1 MNCYCFCFKDV
12 NNMAYKETDFV
23 KNLRRTHC
31 KGCRDEGNEFHRYC
45 NGQAVIHC
53 YLVKQYIPND
63 EWRKTIE
70 NDIPIKERHKNAILG
85 THRKCC
91 AYK

>member
-1 MNCYCFCFKDV
+1 MIY
-12 NNMAYKETDFV
+12 AETDFV

-31 KGCRDEGNEFHRYC
+31 KGCRNEGNEFHQYC

-63 EWRKTIE
+63 EWKKTIE
-70 NDIPIKERHKNAILG
+70 NDILNKQSNDIARAINNEIIKEIL
-85 THRKCC
+85 K
-91 AYK
+91 

>member
-1 MNCYCFCFKDV
+1 MYT
-12 NNMAYKETDFV
+12 ETDFV

-31 KGCRDEGNEFHRYC
+31 KGCRDEGDEFHRYC

-70 NDIPIKERHKNAILG
+70 NDITNEQVNEIARAIDNEIIKDMVEKYGLES
-85 THRKCC
+85 KLV
-91 AYK
+91 